1 MHTFKSWKVVE
12 HRDVRA
18 QLLTFKL
25 STVIPANALIGFLAG
40 AALLLGAGCLTL
52 NKSYPE
58 KQFYSL
64 EVPRTSTDTHPAIGS
79 VLRVQRFVAA
89 PQFEGR
95 ELVYRTGDLQ
105 FESDFYHEWFVSP
118 SAVVTQQTHNW
129 LAASGLFQSV
139 LDSNSGLDESL
150 TLEGY
155 ISALYG
161 DYRVKTAP
169 KAVLELRVRM
179 IGEGQGRTKIL
190 FQQEYRQAMT
200 VADETPV
207 ALVKGWNDELQA
219 ILAAL
224 EDDLRRGKL
233 NTGSSDK
240 P

>member
-1 MHTFKSWKVVE
+1 MGRGTLSSVLP
-12 HRDVRA
+12 A
-18 QLLTFKL
+18 ILLGT
-25 STVIPANALIGFLAG
+25 
-40 AALLLGAGCLTL
+40 LLLVEGGCLNLT
-52 NKSYPE
+52 KSYPE

-64 EVPRTSTDTHPAIGS
+64 EVPRTSAETHPTIGS

-150 TLEGY
+150 AMEGY

-169 KAVLELRVRM
+169 KAIMELRVRL
-179 IGEGQGRTKIL
+179 IGEGQGRSKIL
-190 FQQEYRQAMT
+190 FQQEYRQAIT
-200 VADETPV
+200 VADESPE
-207 ALVKGWNDELQA
+207 ALVKGWNDELQS

-224 EDDLRRGKL
+224 EDDLRRGKVSA
-233 NTGSSDK
+233 NSSGK